1 MSLDSSKSDPPPPRA
16 ISDSDVET
24 PRGGF
29 MARPGLKA
37 PPRHAVIVRCGDAPE
52 PEEIPVAR
60 SSFLPPPPLDLEAES
75 PNEKVTL
82 RAIPA
87 ARVPQLEVASAAPS
101 ASASAASPARAL
113 ESAPP
118 PSDAPVVASVV
129 ERQSPLPRSRRVQRS
144 RLTILAAAAAGL
156 LLGIV
161 SVVTTVQVREAVQ
174 SAPAAALP
182 AGVAIAQ
189 ATQGELRAPAAA
201 RTPSSAASASAALG
215 ASPVTSAPAPP
226 AATPRST
233 AVKRSIF

>member
-1 MSLDSSKSDPPPPRA
+1 MSLDSSKSDPPAPRA

-60 SSFLPPPPLDLEAES
+60 SSFLPPPPLEPEAERS
-75 PNEKVTL
+75 NEKVTL
-82 RAIPA
+82 RAIPT
-87 ARVPQLEVASAAPS
+87 ARVPQLAVAIAAPS
-101 ASASAASPARAL
+101 TLPSPARAL

-118 PSDAPVVASVV
+118 PSDAPVVV
-129 ERQSPLPRSRRVQRS
+129 ERASPVPQSRRARRS

-161 SVVTTVQVREAVQ
+161 SVITTVQVREAVQ

-182 AGVAIAQ
+182 AGVDVAQ
-189 ATQGELRAPAAA
+189 ASQGELRVPPAARA
-201 RTPSSAASASAALG
+201 PSSAVSAAPARE
-215 ASPVTSAPAPP
+215 ASPVTSTPAPP
-226 AATPRST
+226 AATPRS
-233 AVKRSIF
+233 AAKRSIF